1 MVCKYVQ
8 TGSLCDFLF
17 LHWNESF
24 SVIFSQCVLLKIN
37 KEYSPI
43 HDPDVSC
50 FTVGKEQPLVENMVL
65 FHDRRLRKYC
75 CLSLQQCLVPFT
87 ARRRMEMFVSSLQFQ
102 FSWAL
107 VWGFEDKEC
116 QVFLRKSKNYL
127 ACFIFFLY
135 KEHLLM
141 LYLKNKKVQRK
152 KKNHLKSYSP
162 ELTLIFW
169 YCMPC
174 WVFFFSI
181 IYLFKKWN
189 TQYLKQNI
197 VHASL

>member
-8 TGSLCDFLF
+8 AGSLCDSLFLF
-17 LHWNESF
+17 ILKRIF

-75 CLSLQQCLVPFT
+75 CLSLQQCLIPFT
-87 ARRRMEMFVSSLQFQ
+87 ARRRNGRCLCQVFSFQ

-116 QVFLRKSKNYL
+116 QVFLRKSKKIIWL
-127 ACFIFFLY
+127 VSFS
-135 KEHLLM
+135 
-141 LYLKNKKVQRK
+141 
-152 KKNHLKSYSP
+152 SY
-162 ELTLIFW
+162 TR
-169 YCMPC
+169 
-174 WVFFFSI
+174 SI
-181 IYLFKKWN
+181 YSCYIWK
-189 TQYLKQNI
+189 
-197 VHASL
+197 